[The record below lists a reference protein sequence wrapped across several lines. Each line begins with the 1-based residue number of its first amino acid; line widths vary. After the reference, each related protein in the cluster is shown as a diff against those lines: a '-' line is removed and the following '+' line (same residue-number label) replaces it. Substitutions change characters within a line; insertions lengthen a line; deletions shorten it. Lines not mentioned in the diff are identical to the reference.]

1 MTARD
6 LFEAIGKVDEE
17 LIEDA
22 DAPAQPHRP
31 KLLPLRRLIPVAAC
45 LCLAVGAVLA
55 WRLSGPSMTG
65 GLTDARPEAA
75 QAAPAQGQEDTA
87 SEGDSQQNSSQG
99 TARDSV
105 TAAIP
110 EELAQAIT
118 PVVSGN
124 GTADGP
130 VLATSAEEL
139 VGDTAPA
146 DPPETMT
153 LYRGTLA
160 DPSLDEAGMRQT
172 MEQVLTALGQ
182 DPALADGAELSY
194 GVSEDEVAQRDA
206 IADSLWQKFGPGSAL
221 TFWKSLAWLELTLS
235 DGSTL
240 TVANDRAITLDPP
253 EDTDGLR
260 PMTAADREANADL
273 LAALG
278 GFDTDTVAGASHS
291 WTDGTA
297 GDPVLELRR
306 STGPGRLT
314 GKVDGDGR
322 LVGFAITGAAQAQAA
337 GNYPVISQEI
347 ARQLLESGCYLNA
360 AYREIPPTDG
370 TIVDARLC
378 YPDGTSL
385 YYTPVWRFL
394 VDFGTP
400 DADLYPTTD
409 PDTGQ
414 ALHAYR
420 EYYVPATPL
429 DTLTALVTDP
439 AGD

>member
-124 GTADGP
+124 GTDDGP

-221 TFWKSLAWLELTLS
+221 TFWKSLAWLELTLP

-394 VDFGTP
+394 VGFGTP

>member
-1 MTARD
+1 MTARN
-6 LFEAIGKVDEE
+6 LFEAIGQVDEE

-22 DAPAQPHRP
+22 DAPAQPRKP
-31 KLLPLRRLIPVAAC
+31 RLLPLRRLIPLAAC

-55 WRLSGPSMTG
+55 WRLSGPSTG
-65 GLTDARPEAA
+65 GSLTADQPEAA
-75 QAAPAQGQEDTA
+75 QAPEAEQADSFP
-87 SEGDSQQNSSQG
+87 EGDSQQNPSQG
-99 TARDSV
+99 TTRDSV
-105 TAAIP
+105 AEVIP

-124 GTADGP
+124 GTDDGP
-130 VLATSAEEL
+130 VLAISAEEL
-139 VGDTAPA
+139 VGDTAPIA
-146 DPPETMT
+146 QPEQMT

-172 MEQVLTALGQ
+172 MAQVLTALGQ
-182 DPALADGAELSY
+182 DPALADEAELSY

-221 TFWKSLAWLELTLS
+221 TFWKSLAWLELTLP

-260 PMTAADREANADL
+260 PMTGADREANADL

-291 WTDGTA
+291 WTEGTA

-306 STGPGRLT
+306 STGPGSLT

-322 LVGFAITGAAQAQAA
+322 LAGFVITGAAQAQAA
-337 GNYPVISQEI
+337 GDYPVISRDTAQ
-347 ARQLLESGCYLNA
+347 ALLEAGCYLNA

-400 DADLYPTTD
+400 DANLYPTSD

-414 ALHAYR
+414 PLHAYR
-420 EYYVPATPL
+420 YYDVPAIDL
-429 DTLTALVTDP
+429 DTLAEAIAAQTA
-439 AGD
+439 G